1 MWIGML
7 FGVMCMAAFF
17 QHPVT
22 LAPDSSNLIQ
32 SYREKV
38 IQCLVHGRYTRCPP
52 YTIETLLLYLDTE
65 YLRCE
70 DGDIQTWILLGVIV
84 RLALLMGYH
93 RDANHF
99 AQFSPFQG
107 EMRRRVWALI
117 VQYDGLASSQLGL
130 PGMIREIHADT
141 GEPLNVLDEDLD
153 ENISMLPSPRP
164 HTVQTPIQFTMARN
178 RIITLYGRISDL
190 TTRIRPTSYT
200 EVKQLDQVLRDAY
213 ASIPQGLHIR
223 PVEKSFMDTPAV
235 IIYRLCIA
243 FLYQKALC
251 VLHYPYM
258 ILARTDSR
266 YAYSRTVCI
275 EAALKI
281 LEHQSTLHR
290 ETQPGGRLDQ
300 WKPSAFKK
308 GVFLHAI
315 SVLCVE
321 LNCNITSEI
330 SSSCADSEMG
340 KQISQALNASFQI
353 WIQWNDPTR
362 EARTAVEVLSVV
374 LSKAQTMNIR
384 GTGDFRETGEST
396 TGVDSESSGF
406 QHGIFPHTLPPI
418 CPLNDYSILIISRIP
433 ALGRRTPHTTTSQG
447 C

>member
-1 MWIGML
+1 
-7 FGVMCMAAFF
+7 MAAFF
-17 QHPVT
+17 QHPAT
-22 LAPDSSNLIQ
+22 LAPNSSNIIQ

-70 DGDIQTWILLGVIV
+70 DGDIQTWILLGVIL
-84 RLALLMGYH
+84 RLALHMGYH
-93 RDANHF
+93 RDACHF
-99 AQFSPFQG
+99 ILFSPFQG

-117 VQYDGLASSQLGL
+117 VQYEGLASSQLAL
-130 PGMIREIHADT
+130 PRMIREIHSDT
-141 GEPLNVLDEDLD
+141 AEPLNIVDEDLD
-153 ENISMLPSPRP
+153 ENMSMLPSPRP
-164 HTVQTPIQFTMARN
+164 HTVQTSIQFTMARN

-190 TTRIRPTSYT
+190 ATRIKPTSYT
-200 EVKQLDQVLRDAY
+200 EVKQLDQVLRDTY
-213 ASIPQGLHIR
+213 ASIPQGLHDR
-223 PVEKSFMDTPAV
+223 PIEKSFMDTPAV

-258 ILARTDSR
+258 IPARTDSR

-281 LEHQSTLHR
+281 LEHQSTLHQ

-315 SVLCVE
+315 SILCVDIK
-321 LNCNITSEI
+321 CNITSEI
-330 SSSCADSEMG
+330 SSRRADSEVG
-340 KQISQALNASFQI
+340 KQILQALNASYQI
-353 WIQWNDPTR
+353 WMQWNDPTR

-374 LSKAQTMNIR
+374 LSKAQNMNR
-384 GTGDFRETGEST
+384 RVAGDFRATGEST
-396 TGVDSESSGF
+396 TDVDSESSGF
-406 QHGIFPHTLPPI
+406 QNGIFPHILSPI
-418 CPLNDYSILIISRIP
+418 CPLNDCSILIISRIP
-433 ALGRRTPHTTTSQG
+433 ALGSRTPHTTTSQG